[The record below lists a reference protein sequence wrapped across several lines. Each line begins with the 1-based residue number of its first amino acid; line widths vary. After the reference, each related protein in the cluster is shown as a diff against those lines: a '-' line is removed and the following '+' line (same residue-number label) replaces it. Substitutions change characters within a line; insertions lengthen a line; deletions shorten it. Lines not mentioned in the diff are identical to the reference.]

1 MFPFVEMFPVLVAF
15 ENLDLLENLQI
26 AKKALYG
33 LSGIYGFVH
42 IPTGTSYIGSSISL
56 FSYITNIH
64 SFVSFRYKRFYSRGK
79 TNYKIE
85 CSSFPLAM
93 F

>member
-1 MFPFVEMFPVLVAF
+1 MINVFTDTFQVLVSF
-15 ENLDLLENLQI
+15 ENLDLLDNQQI

-42 IPTGTSYIGSSISL
+42 IPTGTSYIGSSIGL

-64 SFVSFRYKRFYSRGK
+64 SFVSFRYKRFYS
-79 TNYKIE
+79 
-85 CSSFPLAM
+85 
-93 F
+93 